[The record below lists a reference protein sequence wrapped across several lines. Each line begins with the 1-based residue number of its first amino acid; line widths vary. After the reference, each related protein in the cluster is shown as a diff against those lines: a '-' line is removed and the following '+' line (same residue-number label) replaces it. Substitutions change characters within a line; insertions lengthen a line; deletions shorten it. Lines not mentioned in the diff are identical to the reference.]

1 MTTIERNASEK
12 SAINSELY
20 QLPPAIELEKKAS
33 ATAVSRQIKQPSSVL
48 VREILETLLFTFFI
62 VWLVKAGTQNF
73 RIEGASMLPTL
84 HEGQYLIINKL
95 IYALEEPERGDIV
108 VLHYPNDRSR
118 DFIKRIIGLPGD
130 TVEIHD
136 QQVFVNGVRLDEP
149 YISAP
154 PNNNNTWQVPLDNFF
169 VVGDNRPN
177 SSDSRSW
184 SYLPREDLI
193 GRAWLVYW
201 PPEDWQ
207 LIPHFTHE
215 TVPSPNPIAGGG
227 GNTAVLT
234 PSPTTT
240 EQ

>member
-1 MTTIERNASEK
+1 MPETPP
-12 SAINSELY
+12 
-20 QLPPAIELEKKAS
+20 LP
-33 ATAVSRQIKQPSSVL
+33 TAVAREIARPTPPQPFKQPNSVL
-48 VREILETLLFTFFI
+48 IREIVETLLFTFFI

-73 RIEGASMLPTL
+73 RIEGASMLATL

-95 IYALEEPERGDIV
+95 IYQLEEPNRGDIV

-130 TVEIHD
+130 TIEIRD
-136 QQVFVNGVRLDEP
+136 QQVFVNGVLLDEP

-154 PNNNNTWQVPLDNFF
+154 PNNNNIWTIPADEFF

-184 SYLPREDLI
+184 GDLPRADLI
-193 GRAWLVYW
+193 GRAWVVYW

-207 LIPHFTHE
+207 FVPHHE
-215 TVPSPNPIAGGG
+215 HLNVPDGGV

-234 PSPTTT
+234 PAPASSAP
-240 EQ
+240 